1 MIHGWP
7 SIEDI
12 DGQLSQKQ
20 SVIRAKNA
28 HKGIEHAAVEQRH
41 PCSPGL
47 ADAEITARLTHFLE
61 RIRFRL
67 LAGSQLL
74 RPGDGFLLVF
84 LLLRLQ
90 LIPFLLSIWIGRKIL
105 RSREQLTFP
114 KEEFGLSELGK
125 SCAEPGR
132 HCDLIGWL
140 NAADDLTPRHAG
152 LLLLLVP
159 MIGFCDDV
167 LIAGP
172 AIGSQEHMPLFS
184 LRILLDGETGV
195 FCYRRS

>member
-1 MIHGWP
+1 MQRILKRPFRQKTLSKHYP
-7 SIEDI
+7 TFRI
-12 DGQLSQKQ
+12 DGQLCKKQ

-67 LAGSQLL
+67 LAGSQ
-74 RPGDGFLLVF
+74 
-84 LLLRLQ
+84 LLRLQ

-184 LRILLDGETGV
+184 LRILLDGETGELF
-195 FCYRRS
+195 FCYR